1 MYLTVRQQL
10 NHLTKHD
17 YELLYSTCHI
27 AKNVYNVALYSIDTN
42 YKESG
47 EFLSYEANYHACK
60 TNENYSL
67 LPTDF
72 GQAILKRVDNNYRA
86 FFALI
91 KKAKSGNYQNTI
103 RKPHY
108 LPKDS
113 VTTLTTLAPN
123 RCIKDG
129 VFSVPLSKQY
139 REKFNLKKHSDRVS
153 FKIPKILLRDDIK
166 IKQVDIIP
174 KHNGRFFECV
184 YTIEAPDIQTDN
196 LDNSLALSIDLGIDN
211 FCTCVTNEG
220 DSFIVDGR
228 RLKSINQ
235 HYNKRISQLQSIKD
249 KQKIKGHTNKMYS
262 LTNKHNHRINYYIH
276 KSARIII
283 DYCLEHKISTIII
296 GYNDNFQCNVN
307 MGRINNQKFTYIPFG
322 KLRNN
327 LQYLCK
333 MYGIKYYEIEESYT
347 SKASFFDNDD
357 IPTINADK
365 PVDFN
370 FSGKRIKRGLY
381 QTSKGIMF
389 NADVN
394 GALNIMK
401 KCIIKRKLTDI
412 NLDVLQCKSFV
423 NEPVRIR
430 LY

>member
-1 MYLTVRQQL
+1 MIEY
-10 NHLTKHD
+10 
-17 YELLYSTCHI
+17 
-27 AKNVYNVALYSIDTN
+27 
-42 YKESG
+42 
-47 EFLSYEANYHACK
+47 
-60 TNENYSL
+60 
-67 LPTDF
+67 
-72 GQAILKRVDNNYRA
+72 
-86 FFALI
+86 
-91 KKAKSGNYQNTI
+91 
-103 RKPHY
+103 
-108 LPKDS
+108 
-113 VTTLTTLAPN
+113 
-123 RCIKDG
+123 
-129 VFSVPLSKQY
+129 LSKS
-139 REKFNLKKHSDRVS
+139 LKS
-153 FKIPKILLRDDIK
+153 
-166 IKQVDIIP
+166 
-174 KHNGRFFECV
+174 C
-184 YTIEAPDIQTDN
+184 Y
-196 LDNSLALSIDLGIDN
+196 
-211 FCTCVTNEG
+211 
-220 DSFIVDGR
+220 SFIVDGR

-249 KQKIKGHTNKMYS
+249 KQKIKGYTNKMYS

-307 MGRINNQKFTYIPFG
+307 MGKINNQKFTYIPFGKLRNNLQYLCKMYGINNQKFTYIPFG

-357 IPTINADK
+357 IPTLNADK
-365 PVDFN
+365 PADYN

-381 QTSKGIMF
+381 QTATGYIV

-412 NLDVLQCKSFV
+412 NIDVVQCKSFV

>member
-1 MYLTVRQQL
+1 MYLTVKQKL
-10 NHLTKHD
+10 KHLTKQE
-17 YELLYSTCHI
+17 YTMLYSLCHI
-27 AKNVYNVALYSIDTN
+27 AKNLYNVALYSINEN
-42 YKESG
+42 YKITG
-47 EFLSYEANYHACK
+47 KFLSYESNYHVCK

-67 LPTDF
+67 LQTDF
-72 GQAILKRVDNNYRA
+72 GQAILKRVDSNYRA
-86 FFALI
+86 FFELL
-91 KKAKSGNYQNTI
+91 KKAKNGNYKNTVRI
-103 RKPHY
+103 PNY
-108 LPKDS
+108 LPKDGITS
-113 VTTLTTLAPN
+113 LTTLVPS
-123 RCIKDG
+123 RCIKNG
-129 VFSVPLSKQY
+129 ILSIPLSKKY
-139 REKFNLKKHSDRVS
+139 KELNNCKKHSDRVS

-174 KHNGRFFECV
+174 RNNGRFFECV
-184 YTIEAPDIQTDN
+184 YTVEAPDIQTEN
-196 LDNSLALSIDLGIDN
+196 LDESLALSIDLGIDN
-211 FCTCVTNEG
+211 FCTCVTNTG
-220 DSFIVDGR
+220 DSFIVDGK

-235 HYNKRISQLQSIKD
+235 HYNKRISKLQCIKD
-249 KQKIKGHTNKMYS
+249 KQKIKGYTNKMYA
-262 LTNKHNHRINYYIH
+262 LTNKRNNRINYYIH

-283 DYCLEHKISTIII
+283 DYCLEHNIGTIII

-307 MGRINNQKFTYIPFG
+307 MGKINNQKFTYIPFG
-322 KLRNN
+322 QLRHN
-327 LQYLCK
+327 LKYLCK

-357 IPTINADK
+357 IPTLNADK
-365 PVDFN
+365 PADYN

-381 QTSKGIMF
+381 QTANNYVL

-412 NLDVLQCKSFV
+412 DYSVLQYKSYV

>member
-1 MYLTVRQQL
+1 MYLTVKQQL
-10 NHLTKHD
+10 KHLTKKD
-17 YELLYSTCHI
+17 YNLLLSVCHI
-27 AKNVYNVALYSIDTN
+27 NKNLYNVALYSIDTN

-60 TNENYSL
+60 TNENYKL
-67 LPTDF
+67 LQTDF
-72 GQAILKRVDNNYRA
+72 GQAIIKRVDNNYRA

-91 KKAKSGNYQNTI
+91 KKSKEGNYRNTI
-103 RKPHY
+103 KKPHY
-108 LPKDS
+108 LPKDGLA
-113 VTTLTTLAPN
+113 TLTTIFPS

-129 VFSVPLSKQY
+129 VFTVPLSLEYRKQFGLT
-139 REKFNLKKHSDRVS
+139 KADRVS

-174 KHNGRFFECV
+174 RNNGRFFECV

-196 LDNSLALSIDLGIDN
+196 LDESLALSIDLGIDN
-211 FCTCVTNEG
+211 FCTCVTNNG
-220 DSFIVDGR
+220 DSFIVDGK

-235 HYNKRISQLQSIKD
+235 HYNKRISKLQSIKD
-249 KQKIKGHTNKMYS
+249 KQKIKGYTNKMYS
-262 LTNKHNHRINYYIH
+262 LTNKRNSRMNYYIH
-276 KSARIII
+276 KTSRIII

-322 KLRNN
+322 KLRHN

-357 IPTINADK
+357 IPILNADK
-365 PVDFN
+365 PADYN

-381 QTSKGIMF
+381 QTATGYIV

-412 NLDVLQCKSFV
+412 NIDVLQCKSYV